1 MNVVTNIFEGLTSA
15 FTEYLPSLANGIY
28 EMFINVFCETTVTEG
43 VTTVS
48 GLNEL
53 GYVAAALIGIGI
65 VAGLVGVAMRILRLR
80 GSAHKAK
87 RAY

>member
-1 MNVVTNIFEGLTSA
+1 MEVVTDIFEGLTAA
-15 FTEYLPSLANGIY
+15 FTEYLPDLATGIY
-28 EMFINVFCETTVTEG
+28 SMFINIFCETTVSEG

-48 GLNEL
+48 GLNTL

-65 VAGLVGVAMRILRLR
+65 VAGLVGVAMRVLRLR
-80 GSAHKAK
+80 GSAHKAR

>member
-1 MNVVTNIFEGLTSA
+1 MDVVTDLFEGLGAA
-15 FTEYLPSLANGIY
+15 FTNYVPELAKGIY
-28 EMFINVFCETTVTEG
+28 NMFINIFCNTSVAEG
-43 VTTVS
+43 VTTVT

-53 GYVAAALIGIGI
+53 GFLAAALIGIGV

-80 GSAHKAK
+80 GSAHKAR